1 MRFIYA
7 ILCVS
12 FLFVGCQP
20 KVDNSA
26 NEALEKNSKTVLT
39 LLEGF
44 QKESIDYAA
53 IYSDSLAVQTTGY
66 GATKESLN
74 LEEIKE
80 SNKEIWA
87 KFDFKLVT
95 DPISLLPGVNADTKM
110 ADGSVRYYGA
120 WEVTVPATNS
130 LEAKSGVIQ
139 LYASYDFDA
148 DGKVNNQQSY
158 GDFTGL
164 MNHLNSKDKEMA
176 EEEAMEE

>member
-26 NEALEKNSKTVLT
+26 NEAFEKNSKTVLT

-53 IYSDSLAVQTTGY
+53 FYSDSLVVQTTGY
-66 GATKESLN
+66 GDTRDALN
-74 LEEIKE
+74 LEQVKE
-80 SNKEIWA
+80 GNKEMWA
-87 KFDFKLVT
+87 KYDFKLLT
-95 DPISLLPGVNADTKM
+95 DPVVLLPGVNADTKM
-110 ADGSVRYYGA
+110 SDGSVRYYGA
-120 WEVTVPATNS
+120 WEVTVPATDS
-130 LEAKSGVIQ
+130 TEAKSGVIR

-148 DGKVNNQQSY
+148 DSKINNQQSY

-176 EEEAMEE
+176 EEAMEE